1 MYYYF
6 IHLDRGTIDFLDT
19 TVYTFIKKARKF
31 PLSLKKRKQGE
42 PSTLKAKRSGNTGT
56 GCLHF
61 FIPGGIKEFRQIHQF
76 SGGLW

>member
-1 MYYYF
+1 MEGVQMYYYF

-42 PSTLKAKRSGNTGT
+42 PSTLKSQTMREQVA
-56 GCLHF
+56 CIFLF
-61 FIPGGIKEFRQIHQF
+61 PAE
-76 SGGLW
+76 

>member
-1 MYYYF
+1 MEGVQMYYYF

-42 PSTLKAKRSGNTGT
+42 PSTLKAKRCGNR
-56 GCLHF
+56 LPAF
-61 FIPGGIKEFRQIHQF
+61 FYSRRNKGVSANPPI
-76 SGGLW
+76 